1 MKVTLDVRLHMRSLS
16 RFAATLALACACL
29 VPFAVRAQEPTK
41 AAIATAREVIIT
53 KGVGAMVDPLVHGV
67 IESVKNN
74 YLPTNPNLGRELT
87 DVAAVLHKEFE
98 AKRNDVIDVMARA
111 YAKHFTEAELKDLL
125 LFYKTPLGQKFAREE
140 GAAIEEGFRGAKTWG
155 DDFSETVM
163 SRMRA
168 EMQKKGH
175 PL

>member
-1 MKVTLDVRLHMRSLS
+1 MNVTLDARLHMKSLS
-16 RFAATLALACACL
+16 RLAAMLALACACL
-29 VPFAVRAQEPTK
+29 VPFAVHAQEPTK
-41 AAIATAREVIIT
+41 AAIATAREVMIT
-53 KGVGAMVDPLVHGV
+53 KGVGTMVDPLVHGV

-74 YLPTNPNLGRELT
+74 FLPTNPNLGRELT

-98 AKRNDVIDVMARA
+98 AKRNDVIDVMALA
-111 YAKHFTEAELKDLL
+111 YARHFTESELKDIL

-175 PL
+175 SL